1 MQHTIPE
8 LNTKGLREFGL
19 VTGGI
24 IAVLFGLFF
33 PWLLEINIPL
43 WPWILAGLLAAW
55 SLIAPASLRPIYR
68 GWMKFGLFMSKIT
81 TPLIL
86 GIIFYLVFFPTGVIM
101 RLFNDPMR
109 RKLDADLK
117 TYRIKSREQD
127 KKSMENPF

>member
-1 MQHTIPE
+1 MEHTIPE

-24 IAVLFGLFF
+24 VAVLFGLFF
-33 PWLLEINIPL
+33 PWLLEIKIPL
-43 WPWILAGLLAAW
+43 WPWILAGLLSAW
-55 SLIAPASLRPIYR
+55 SLMAPASLRPVYR
-68 GWMKFGLFMSKIT
+68 GWMKFGLFMGKIM

-86 GIIFYLVFFPTGVIM
+86 GIIFYLVFFPAGVIM

-117 TYRIKSREQD
+117 TYRIKSIEQD